1 MKTWSIA
8 VSLLTVVSCWETVS
22 STASANDSSAEL
34 AIGGL
39 TFTKNADISIESED
53 LRIALDAVT
62 VRYVFLNRSTKPITL
77 TVAFPLPDINLADA
91 SNAAFPVGNPLNY
104 VGFSTRVD
112 GKPVSFAVN
121 QQAVLSDKNVTATLK
136 EMGIPVFPVGAEQ
149 LKIND
154 LSEEVRTRAVAQGLL
169 VESGTN
175 DKGLPLYEATW
186 TVKTSVVRHQ
196 SFPPGKPVL
205 VEHRYRTSVGMSFD
219 SILRQDL
226 RDKKG
231 LAPEVQRYKNAY
243 CIDDDFLKLVDALKA
258 ADKPGKPRIIERR
271 INYVLTTGANW
282 AGPIKDFHLVVDRG
296 RPDRIVSF
304 CGEGRNEI
312 SSTQSEVRATDFTPT
327 RDIEILILGPS

>member
-1 MKTWSIA
+1 MKTWSVA
-8 VSLLTVVSCWETVS
+8 VSLLAVVSCWEAAPS
-22 STASANDSSAEL
+22 LALANDSSAEL

-39 TFTKNADISIESED
+39 TFTKNADISIESEE

-62 VRYVFLNRSTKPITL
+62 VRYVFLNRSSKPITL
-77 TVAFPLPDINLADA
+77 TVAFPLPDINLSDA

-104 VGFSTRVD
+104 VGFSTRID
-112 GKPVSFAVN
+112 GKPVSFVVN
-121 QQAVLSDKNVTATLK
+121 QQAFLNDKNLTASLK

-175 DKGLPLYEATW
+175 DKGLPLYEANW
-186 TVKTSVVRHQ
+186 TVKTSVVRRQ
-196 SFPPGKPVL
+196 SFPPGKPVV

-231 LAPEVQRYKNAY
+231 LLAEVQRYKNAY
-243 CIDDDFLKLVDALKA
+243 CIGDDFLRLVDALKA

-271 INYVLTTGANW
+271 INYVLTTGGNW
-282 AGPIKDFHLVVDRG
+282 SGPIKDFHLVVDKG

-304 CGEGRNEI
+304 CGQEKNEI
-312 SSTQSEVRATDFTPT
+312 SPTQSEVRATDFLPT
-327 RDIEILILGPS
+327 RDLEILILGPS

>member
-1 MKTWSIA
+1 MKAWSIA
-8 VSLLTVVSCWETVS
+8 VSLLTAVSCSGTAPS
-22 STASANDSSAEL
+22 PASANDSSAEL

-62 VRYVFLNRSTKPITL
+62 VRYVFLNRSAKPITL

-91 SNAAFPVGNPLNY
+91 SNAAFPVANPLNY
-104 VGFSTRVD
+104 VGFLTRVD
-112 GKPVSFAVN
+112 GKAVSFAVN
-121 QQAVLSDKNVTATLK
+121 QQAVLNNKDVTATLK

-175 DKGLPLYEATW
+175 DKGSPLYEATW
-186 TVKTSVVRHQ
+186 MVKTSVVRHQ
-196 SFPPGKPVL
+196 SFPPGKPVV

-219 SILRQDL
+219 TLLRHDL
-226 RDKKG
+226 RDNKG

-243 CIDDDFLKLVDALKA
+243 CLDDDFLKAVDALKA

-282 AGPIKDFHLVVDRG
+282 AGPIKDFHLVVDKG
-296 RPDRIVSF
+296 RADRIVSY
-304 CGEGRNEI
+304 CGEGRNDI
-312 SSTQSEVRATDFTPT
+312 SPTQSEVRATDFTPT
-327 RDIEILILGPS
+327 RDLEILILGPN